1 MFEVGFWEIALIAVV
16 ALLVVGPERLPA
28 LARTAGYW
36 VGKLRRMVAQVKED
50 VEREIRADELR
61 QALEEK
67 KDEFSDITD
76 AWDDAKDGIADS
88 TRAFRDELDADV
100 ADSAEDTKSKP
111 EPSTTESTPASREAE
126 SSDTPAAASASESPR
141 G

>member
-36 VGKLRRMVAQVKED
+36 VSKMRRMVAQVKED

-61 QALEEK
+61 KTIDDEK
-67 KDEFSDITD
+67 DAFSDVVSAVD
-76 AWDDAKDGIADS
+76 EAKSG
-88 TRAFRDELDADV
+88 
-100 ADSAEDTKSKP
+100 
-111 EPSTTESTPASREAE
+111 
-126 SSDTPAAASASESPR
+126 
-141 G
+141 